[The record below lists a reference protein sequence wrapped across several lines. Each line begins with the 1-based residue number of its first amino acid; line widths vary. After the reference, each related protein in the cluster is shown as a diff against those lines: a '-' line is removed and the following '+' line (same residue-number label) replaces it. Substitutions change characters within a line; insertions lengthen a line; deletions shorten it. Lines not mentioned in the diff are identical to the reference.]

1 LIVEKPMAF
10 FFLAEIEVH
19 LAAPY
24 REYVEKASE
33 IIPRYG
39 GE

>member
-1 LIVEKPMAF
+1 MAC
-10 FFLAEIEVH
+10 FFLTEIEVH